1 LASTSS
7 TLITNVAVDDAGLI
21 SDHRIVTAN
30 VTVRSPKPTV
40 AYTWRQLRKVDPSTF
55 ESAIRQSELFTS
67 PAVETDDYA
76 EQLVRVVSQQLGAMA
91 PLRHG
96 LRRPPKPITK
106 WLSPEAVAANASVVV
121 WSGSGAQLGQLAGLS
136 NGKQTDSV
144 IQATVLLDEAV
155 FLCT

>member
-1 LASTSS
+1 MYK
-7 TLITNVAVDDAGLI
+7 
-21 SDHRIVTAN
+21 RQ
-30 VTVRSPKPTV
+30 V

-76 EQLVRVVSQQLGAMA
+76 EQLVRVVSQQLCVMA

-106 WLSPEAVAANASVVV
+106 WLSPEAVAAKRVCRRLERKWRST
-121 WSGSGAQLGQLAGLS
+121 GSELPVER
-136 NGKQTDSV
+136 QTN
-144 IQATVLLDEAV
+144 
-155 FLCT
+155 